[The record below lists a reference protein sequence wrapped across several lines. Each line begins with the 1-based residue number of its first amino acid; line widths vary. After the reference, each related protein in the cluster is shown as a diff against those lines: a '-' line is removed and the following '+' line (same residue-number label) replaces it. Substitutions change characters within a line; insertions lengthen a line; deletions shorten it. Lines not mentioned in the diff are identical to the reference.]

1 MRKYKKLQIN
11 LIPIQKIP
19 NIQIKRQNIQNQAAT
34 EHNKKR
40 KNKHRFQILRKSKSK
55 SSKLKLYSK
64 EYSINLTSK
73 KIVRSSQ
80 IAK

>member
-19 NIQIKRQNIQNQAAT
+19 NNQIKRQNIQNQAAT
-34 EHNKKR
+34 EHHKKR

-64 EYSINLTSK
+64 EYSINLISK
-73 KIVRSSQ
+73 IIVRSSQ